1 MRGTVVCRVLILL
14 LFFAAGSPPGFAQG
28 NQPAGVGASDPR
40 QPQGDIGD
48 FPESEKPLG
57 LVLKDDGSAFRSLM
71 MAIGLEDGEA
81 LGELLNSGV
90 SPDSADPESG
100 LTALMIADTREMAE
114 LLLDHG
120 ADPALVDD
128 EGATALH
135 HALFAREAKE
145 LVTLLL
151 SAKAPVD
158 LVAEGWQKETP
169 LLSARQLF
177 FEGRDQDVAAGIVR
191 LLAAHGAEPS
201 AADEAGY
208 TLLHTAAVN
217 DKPALARVAIEIGTD
232 RSKRCRD
239 GKTAMDWARSLGRS
253 EIVHV
258 LEEAP
263 PQPRD

>member
-1 MRGTVVCRVLILL
+1 MGVAGIDRLSYGELEVLLEAHPPLEAHRVELLVRALPMRGTVVCRVLILL
-14 LFFAAGSPPGFAQG
+14 LFFVAGSPPGFAQG

-81 LGELLNSGV
+81 LGELLSSGV

-145 LVTLLL
+145 
-151 SAKAPVD
+151 
-158 LVAEGWQKETP
+158 
-169 LLSARQLF
+169 
-177 FEGRDQDVAAGIVR
+177 
-191 LLAAHGAEPS
+191 HG
-201 AADEAGY
+201 
-208 TLLHTAAVN
+208 
-217 DKPALARVAIEIGTD
+217 
-232 RSKRCRD
+232 
-239 GKTAMDWARSLGRS
+239 
-253 EIVHV
+253 
-258 LEEAP
+258 
-263 PQPRD
+263 